1 MSNSFIGTKP
11 YQVPTNNDLGRLAFL
26 DHVGLADVGNSI
38 PTIASATAIA
48 PLTQILYVSGTAEIS
63 TITVPPIIVNGGE
76 ITIIP
81 TGAFTITTSGNV
93 AVTISAEVNKPLRL
107 TYEAVGN
114 KWYPSYSN
122 TVNRVTVTAPASS
135 STLTINDGK
144 TLIVEKS
151 IKLTSSGNVD
161 NKILTVDE
169 NLTLAGNDG
178 KVLTLNASVT
188 LQTVSNN
195 AITLNLGSRTIGTIG
210 WSDVPQRVENGSYNN
225 FTVDDVGKHF
235 YHSNLTAGDI
245 YIIPAGVFAIGATLM
260 FVNRGAN
267 LTIRCDPA
275 PTGSPAPAIES
286 LLQAITGAS
295 GPRTL
300 AGFGVATM
308 LKITATEWIISGT
321 GLS

>member
-26 DHVGLADVGNSI
+26 DHVGLADIGTSI
-38 PTIASATAIA
+38 PTMPSATSIA
-48 PLTQILYVSGTAEIS
+48 PLTQILCVSGTAAIS
-63 TITVPPIIVNGGE
+63 TIVVPPLLVNGGE

-81 TGAFTITTSGNV
+81 TEAFTITNSGNV

-107 TYEAVGN
+107 TYEAKEG

-122 TVNRVTVTAPASS
+122 TVNRVTITAPATG
-135 STLTINDGK
+135 STLTIANGKTLTANKTITLTSSEPIDGK
-144 TLIVEKS
+144 TL
-151 IKLTSSGNVD
+151 
-161 NKILTVDE
+161 TVNE

-178 KVLTLNASVT
+178 KMLTLNASVT
-188 LQTVSNN
+188 LQSVNN
-195 AITLNLGSRTIGTIG
+195 HAITLNLGNGGGGAVG
-210 WSDVPQRVENGSYNN
+210 WSDVPQITKHESYSG
-225 FTVDDVGKHF
+225 FTVNDVGKHF
-235 YHSNLTAGDI
+235 YHLNNTAVDI
-245 YIIPAGVFAIGATLM
+245 YTIPANTFAIGATLM
-260 FVNRGAN
+260 FVNRGSAA

-275 PTGSPAPAIES
+275 GIPLES

-300 AGFGVATM
+300 AAYGVATM
-308 LKITATEWIISGT
+308 LKITPTEWIISGT

>member
-1 MSNSFIGTKP
+1 MSSFIGTKP
-11 YQVPTNNDLGRLAFL
+11 HQVPTNGDLGRLAFL
-26 DHVGLADVGNSI
+26 DYIGVDDVGTYV
-38 PTIASATAIA
+38 PTIASAASITVS
-48 PLTQILYVSGTAEIS
+48 TQIVFVSGTITIS
-63 TITVPPIIVNGGE
+63 NINPPSTFANGGL
-76 ITIIP
+76 ITLIP
-81 TGAFTITTSGNV
+81 TGKFSLSTTGNIAI
-93 AVTISAEVNKPLRL
+93 AVSAEVSKPIYL
-107 TYEAVGN
+107 TYEATTN

-122 TVNRVTVTAPASS
+122 TVNRVTVTAPSTG
-135 STLTINDGK
+135 STLTILDGK
-144 TLIVEKS
+144 TLTVNKT
-151 IKLTSSGNVD
+151 LTLDGID
-161 NKILTVDE
+161 NKTLTV
-169 NLTLAGNDG
+169 NKNITLDG
-178 KVLTLNASVT
+178 ADSKTLTLNASVT

-195 AITLNLGSRTIGTIG
+195 AITLNLGSRTTGTIG
-210 WSDVPQRVENGSYNN
+210 WSDIPQLVQNGSYSN

-235 YHSNLTAGDI
+235 YHSNLTVGDI
-245 YIIPAGVFAIGATLM
+245 YTIPAGVFAIGATLM

>member
-26 DHVGLADVGNSI
+26 DHVGLADIGTSI
-38 PTIASATAIA
+38 PTMPSDTSIA
-48 PLTQILYVSGTAEIS
+48 PLTQILCVSGTAAIS
-63 TITVPPIIVNGGE
+63 TIVAPPLLVNGGE

-107 TYEAVGN
+107 TYDAVEG

-122 TVNRVTVTAPASS
+122 TVNRVTITAPATG
-135 STLTINDGK
+135 STLTIANGK
-144 TLIVEKS
+144 TLSAEKS
-151 IKLTSSGNVD
+151 IKLTSSGIID
-161 NKILTVDE
+161 NKTLTVDE

-178 KVLTLNASVT
+178 KMLTLNASVT
-188 LQTVSNN
+188 LQTVSNI
-195 AITLNLGSRTIGTIG
+195 AITLNLGSRPTGTIG
-210 WSDVPQRVENGSYNN
+210 WSDVPQIPKHASYSD

-235 YHSNLTAGDI
+235 YHSNATAGDI
-245 YIIPAGVFAIGATLM
+245 YTIPAGVFAVGATLM

-267 LTIRCDPA
+267 LIIRCDPN
-275 PTGSPAPAIES
+275 PTGLPAPATES
-286 LLQAITGAS
+286 LLQAITGSS
-295 GPRTL
+295 GDRTL

-308 LKITATEWIISGT
+308 LKITPTEWIISGT